1 MRVMVQS
8 KISRLLVSKLTFLM
22 FVHMIHATTSRS
34 SRISTPTSTG
44 LRRRRR
50 TFQAI
55 SSFPS
60 SSSSYNYFPK
70 STTRAAFTTNAFL
83 PSSQFLIQCASG
95 IATYTGLVAY
105 FDRPRGKLLIDPSYL
120 ETRNS
125 NVEGGGLGLFV
136 TKSLPEGT
144 ILGTYPGVLRPAH
157 KYKQKYDRVSECS
170 TYTWRFTDNQY
181 FIDPTDVN
189 GMLGDFCQGG
199 TDDFPFSYVIHKCIG
214 WNIPTLLARINEPPI
229 GAGGC
234 NVRSEEDLKT
244 REVVFSLS
252 TSVVAG
258 QELFMDYGLTYDRSM
273 YGKGSM

>member
-1 MRVMVQS
+1 MRRLAFIMVLQQ
-8 KISRLLVSKLTFLM
+8 
-22 FVHMIHATTSRS
+22 MIHARRSIGNYCSKRSFPTTS
-34 SRISTPTSTG
+34 
-44 LRRRRR
+44 
-50 TFQAI
+50 I
-55 SSFPS
+55 SSS
-60 SSSSYNYFPK
+60 CCYQK
-70 STTRAAFTTNAFL
+70 TTKAAFSVNSLL
-83 PSSQFLIQCASG
+83 PSSQLLVQCASG

-105 FDRPRGKLLIDPSYL
+105 FDRPRGKLLVDPSYL
-120 ETRNS
+120 ETRKS

-136 TKSLPEGT
+136 KTSLPEGT
-144 ILGTYPGVLRPAH
+144 VLGTYPGVLRPAH

-170 TYTWRFTDNQY
+170 TYAWRFTDNSH

-189 GMLGDFCQGG
+189 GNLGEFCQGG
-199 TDDFPFSYVIHKCIG
+199 TDDFPFSYLIHRWIG

-234 NVRSEEDLKT
+234 NVRSDEDLEK

-273 YGKGSM
+273 YAKGSISEEKRD